1 MYLCILLA
9 SLWVINTINLNKTT
23 GLDERFSLE
32 YDNDKEI
39 IYRIYK
45 HENNLNLLKK
55 LQSPISIPEK
65 IKKINENDLSPS
77 VRIISLKA
85 GGLMNDWDF
94 ETFS

>member
-9 SLWVINTINLNKTT
+9 SLWVINTIFLHKNH
-23 GLDERFSLE
+23 GVDERFTLE

-45 HENNLNLLKK
+45 HNHNLSVLKK

-65 IKKINENDLSPS
+65 MKKINENDLSPS

-94 ETFS
+94 EEF